1 MADIEKMFHQVFMS
15 PNDTNAL
22 KFRWRESQDEVVG
35 DYKVLVH
42 IIGRVYSPCCTNL
55 ALRKVPKVV
64 HKSLK
69 GVVANNFHKDNFL
82 SSLFDEES
90 LIRLSLLLISCLKT
104 CGFRLTKW
112 V

>member
-22 KFRWRESQDEVVG
+22 KFRWRESQDEVFS

-42 IIGRVYSPCCTNL
+42 IIDRVYSPCCTNW
-55 ALRKVPKVV
+55 ALRKVPTVV

-90 LIRLSLLLISCLKT
+90 LIRLSN
-104 CGFRLTKW
+104 F
-112 V
+112 